1 MPTRAAD
8 DARPAARLRAR
19 IDEIPRLRRR
29 ALLIGI
35 LEDVETGTCSVLEH
49 RYLTDVE
56 RAHGLP
62 LGIRQDRVIRSG
74 RPMMRDVVYRGPRR
88 SWTQVVELDG
98 RLDHDNAAAR
108 DRDLERDLDAA
119 IEREH
124 SVRIG
129 YGQVF
134 DRAVQHRG
142 QARAPAAQARLGWTH
157 HSLSELPALMRE
169 GRIRRSMRIRSSPQG
184 PHELTASR

>member
-1 MPTRAAD
+1 MRWATHDGGSAPRSH
-8 DARPAARLRAR
+8 R
-19 IDEIPRLRRR
+19 EIGRLRRR
-29 ALLIGI
+29 GLLVGI

-62 LGIRQDRVIRSG
+62 RGIRQDRVIRSG

-88 SWTQVVELDG
+88 SWTQIVELDG

-108 DRDLERDLDAA
+108 DRDMERDLDAA

-134 DRAVQHRG
+134 DRACSTAG
-142 QARAPAAQARLGWTH
+142 KIERLLHGRGWTGH
-157 HSLSELPALMRE
+157 TIPC
-169 GRIRRSMRIRSSPQG
+169 PNC
-184 PHELTASR
+184 PP